1 MITRCVDVT
10 VNQTQFSDFPVVTD
24 EQKETFFLVG
34 YVEAD
39 NTNAKISYTELKDDI
54 SSEINEVNK
63 NALSGMV
70 MPVSQI
76 GQTSTP
82 VSTCPQCSE
91 TGKACGIYVKEGIYK
106 VIQINNDASNNLLN
120 FAITNE
126 DGSQTLPINHEHNA
140 FKEGQE
146 QWLLL
151 TAIPAELKLY
161 SDATTTSIYNGDFF
175 SSGNIDA
182 GSNPKIDVL
191 IKFLSVVNPS
201 IEVEEGY
208 YKTMEPAFVYVRNA
222 NNSKDVTKEFLP
234 YAVYTKINVN
244 SLSLKELDEKIDSQ
258 IEQSSALK
266 DKVLNVILAN
276 DESDFA
282 EKTASLSDFEK
293 SRTIVLM
300 SKLFGY
306 EEKIWVPFGNG
317 GQGAWEVL
325 GSFQSTLAKPIL
337 VDSIDTN
344 DGTKNGSVRLI
355 YKFTSKN
362 LNDFIV
368 AGSTDNPIEGLAV
381 HPLAI
386 CDLENRLQA
395 EIDSIVGTSSGVSIE
410 KLSSDIAEVKVSVEE
425 LSNKVTTF
433 ENDITKYP
441 TRDEINNAYLSK
453 ETARDTYATNNKLN
467 ELHIQILGYKYITN
481 AEAMATYATKETL
494 ITSYVAKTDFESKF
508 NNYATVTVTTDL
520 ANKIDDIHDELNEY
534 ARKDTDIATINSTIA
549 DINSNILNLSTS
561 LSDTNTKLTEFKAS
575 TENSI
580 TALNTGIMAHDQKL
594 QNINTDIE
602 GIKTSVTEN
611 TQDIKDLENI
621 VDELRGSGLA
631 PTYTFVYRIT
641 QDNITYDENSAT
653 VSIDTTKL
661 MRDKKITS
669 AEYEAYVSQ
678 VFAKDVLDDET
689 PFANIIPDCTI
700 KYYSTMGEQI
710 QITAPKSVQL
720 MKVVITLV
728 HVENDNLQN

>member
-276 DESDFA
+276 DELDFA

-300 SKLFGY
+300 PKLFGY

-481 AEAMATYATKETL
+481 AEATATYASKENL
-494 ITSYVAKTDFESKF
+494 SSYVLKTDFESKF
-508 NNYATVTVTTDL
+508 NNYATITTTTDL
-520 ANKIDDIHDELNEY
+520 ANRIDDIHDELNEY
-534 ARKDTDIATINSTIA
+534 ARKDTDIASIN
-549 DINSNILNLSTS
+549 NNILTLSTS
-561 LSDTNTKLTEFKAS
+561 IESVK
-575 TENSI
+575 EN
-580 TALNTGIMAHDQKL
+580 
-594 QNINTDIE
+594 IE
-602 GIKTSVTEN
+602 EN
-611 TQDIKDLENI
+611 TQDIKNLETI
-621 VDELRGSGLA
+621 VDELRGTSLA

-641 QDNITYDENSAT
+641 QDNIIYDENSAT

-710 QITAPKSVQL
+710 QITAPKSVLL

-728 HVENDNLQN
+728 HVENDNLQV

>member
-191 IKFLSVVNPS
+191 IKFLSIVNPS

-276 DESDFA
+276 DELDFA

-300 SKLFGY
+300 PKLFGY

-481 AEAMATYATKETL
+481 AEATATYASKENL
-494 ITSYVAKTDFESKF
+494 SSYVLKTDFESKF
-508 NNYATVTVTTDL
+508 NNYATITTTTDL
-520 ANKIDDIHDELNEY
+520 ANRIDDIHDELNEY
-534 ARKDTDIATINSTIA
+534 ARKDTDIASIN
-549 DINSNILNLSTS
+549 NNILTLSTS
-561 LSDTNTKLTEFKAS
+561 IESVK
-575 TENSI
+575 EN
-580 TALNTGIMAHDQKL
+580 
-594 QNINTDIE
+594 IE
-602 GIKTSVTEN
+602 EN
-611 TQDIKDLENI
+611 TQDIKNLETI
-621 VDELRGSGLA
+621 VNELRGTSLA

-661 MRDKKITS
+661 IRDKKITA
-669 AEYEAYVSQ
+669 AEYDTYINQ
-678 VFAKDVLDDET
+678 IFAKDTLDDET
-689 PFANIIPDCTI
+689 PFVNIIPDCTI

-710 QITAPKSVQL
+710 QITAPKSVLL

-728 HVENDNLQN
+728 HVENDNLQV

>member
-39 NTNAKISYTELKDDI
+39 NTNAKISYTGLKDDI

-276 DESDFA
+276 DESDFT

-300 SKLFGY
+300 PKLFGY

-317 GQGAWEVL
+317 GQGVWEVL

-481 AEAMATYATKETL
+481 AEATATYASKENL
-494 ITSYVAKTDFESKF
+494 SSYVLKTDFESKF
-508 NNYATVTVTTDL
+508 NNYATITTTTDL
-520 ANKIDDIHDELNEY
+520 ANRIDDIHDELNEY
-534 ARKDTDIATINSTIA
+534 ARKDTDIASIN
-549 DINSNILNLSTS
+549 NNILTLSTS
-561 LSDTNTKLTEFKAS
+561 IESVK
-575 TENSI
+575 EN
-580 TALNTGIMAHDQKL
+580 
-594 QNINTDIE
+594 IE
-602 GIKTSVTEN
+602 EN
-611 TQDIKDLENI
+611 TQDIKNLETI
-621 VDELRGSGLA
+621 VDELRGTSLA

-641 QDNITYDENSAT
+641 QDNIIYDENSAT

-661 MRDKKITS
+661 MRDKKITA
-669 AEYEAYVSQ
+669 AEYDTYINQ
-678 VFAKDVLDDET
+678 IFAKDALDDET
-689 PFANIIPDCTI
+689 PFVNIIPDCTI

-710 QITAPKSVQL
+710 QITAPKSVLL

-728 HVENDNLQN
+728 HVENDNLQV